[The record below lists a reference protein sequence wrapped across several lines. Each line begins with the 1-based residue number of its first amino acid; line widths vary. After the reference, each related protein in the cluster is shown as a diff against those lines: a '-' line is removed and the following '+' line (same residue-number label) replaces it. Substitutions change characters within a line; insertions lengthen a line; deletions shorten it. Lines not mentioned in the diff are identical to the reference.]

1 MSERLEA
8 EHPDDGD
15 ASESTDAD
23 VALAEVHRAEWGR
36 IVAGLARRFG
46 DLDLAEEVAAEAF
59 AVAVERWAADGVP
72 PNPGAWITTTAHRRA
87 IDRLR
92 REARRDDKHREAVLL
107 ADDSPA
113 EPVGAVADDRLRL
126 LFACC
131 HPLLGLET
139 RVALTLRVIVGLTVE
154 QIARLFL
161 APPTTIA
168 QRITRGKAKI
178 GAARVPFRVPE
189 ASDLPDR
196 AAAVVAV
203 LSLMYTQGYAATG
216 DAPDRLRLDL
226 LAEALRLARELHAL
240 LPGDGDVT
248 GLLALLLASIARTPA
263 RISADGALVTLAE
276 QDRGAWDRD
285 LIAEADALLGE
296 RMRRARATGI
306 RLGRFELLAAIHLV
320 HAHAPDAGS
329 TDWSQIVAL
338 YEMLVRVDPSPM
350 VGVNHAIAVAEA
362 DSPEAGLIVLERRE
376 DDLAG
381 HYAFH
386 AVRAHLLASSGA
398 PAEALD
404 AYERAISLAPT
415 AAMAELLTA
424 RRDGVDATSPG

>member
-1 MSERLEA
+1 MSEHLRPQ
-8 EHPDDGD
+8 HPDEGD
-15 ASESTDAD
+15 AAESVD
-23 VALAEVHRAEWGR
+23 VGGALAEVHRAEWGR

-46 DLDLAEEVAAEAF
+46 DLDLAEEVAADAF
-59 AVAVERWAADGVP
+59 AVAVERWAVDGVP
-72 PNPGAWITTTAHRRA
+72 PNPGAWITTTAHRKA

-92 REARRDDKHREAVLL
+92 REARRDAKHREALIL

-113 EPVGAVADDRLRL
+113 DPVGAVADDRLRL
-126 LFACC
+126 LFVCC

-139 RVALTLRVIVGLTVE
+139 RVALTLRVVAGLSVD

-161 APPTTIA
+161 VPPTTVA

-189 ASDLPDR
+189 EGDLPGR

-226 LAEALRLARELHAL
+226 LTEALRLAREVHAL
-240 LPGDGDVT
+240 LPDDGDVT
-248 GLLALLLASIARTPA
+248 GLLALLLASIARAPA
-263 RISADGALVTLAE
+263 RISDGGVLLTLAE

-285 LIAEADALLGE
+285 LIAEAETLLGE
-296 RMRRARATGI
+296 RMRQARATGI

-329 TDWSQIVAL
+329 TDWSRIVAL
-338 YEMLVRVDPSPM
+338 YEMLAQVDPSPM

-362 DSPEAGLIVLERRE
+362 DSPEAGLAVLERH
-376 DDLAG
+376 DDGLAG

-398 PAEALD
+398 PIEARD

-415 AAMAELLTA
+415 PAMAELLTA
-424 RRDGVDATSPG
+424 RRDGVDATTPG

>member
-1 MSERLEA
+1 M
-8 EHPDDGD
+8 PPGQ
-15 ASESTDAD
+15 DAD

-46 DLDLAEEVAAEAF
+46 DLDLAEEVTAEAF
-59 AVAVERWAADGVP
+59 AVAVERWATDGVP

-139 RVALTLRVIVGLTVE
+139 RVALTLRVVVGLTVE

-161 APPTTIA
+161 VPPTTIA

-189 ASDLPDR
+189 RDDLPER
-196 AAAVVAV
+196 TAAVIAV
-203 LSLMYTQGYAATG
+203 LSLMYTQAYAGTG
-216 DAPDRLRLDL
+216 DAPDRLRRDL
-226 LAEALRLARELHAL
+226 LDEALRLARELHAL
-240 LPGDGDVT
+240 LPGDVDVA
-248 GLLALLLASIARTPA
+248 GLLALLLASAARVPA
-263 RISADGALVTLAE
+263 RVAADGTLVTLAE

-296 RMRRARATGI
+296 RRRRGRAGGI
-306 RLGRFELLAAIHLV
+306 RLGRHELLAAIHLV

-329 TDWSQIVAL
+329 TDWAQIVAL
-338 YEMLVRVDPSPM
+338 YEMLERVDPSPI

-362 DSPEAGLIVLERRE
+362 DSPEAGLVVLARRA

-386 AVRAHLLASSGA
+386 AVRAHLLAACGDAPGA
-398 PAEALD
+398 HR
-404 AYERAISLAPT
+404 AYDRAIALAPSPG
-415 AAMAELLTA
+415 MAELLTA
-424 RRDGVDATSPG
+424 RRDAGAPLAPR